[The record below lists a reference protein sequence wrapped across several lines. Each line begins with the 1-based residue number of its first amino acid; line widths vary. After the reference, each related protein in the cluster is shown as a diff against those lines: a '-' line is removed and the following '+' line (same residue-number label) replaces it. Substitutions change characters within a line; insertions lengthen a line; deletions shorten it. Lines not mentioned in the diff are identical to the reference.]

1 MYGNLS
7 MTKIQL
13 ERDRYCMLLSRCQH
27 TISAN
32 IIAQCK
38 KLQDN
43 VKSII
48 KDEKSVLKPKT
59 ILQKNH
65 QDSNCCIQNIINHGN
80 CSAGPSDQV
89 SL

>member
-1 MYGNLS
+1 M
-7 MTKIQL
+7 MEMQL
-13 ERDRYCMLLSRCQH
+13 ERDRYCMLLSRCPS

-32 IIAQCK
+32 INVHYK
-38 KLQDN
+38 RLQKY

-48 KDEKSVLKPKT
+48 KDKKSVLKPET

-65 QDSNCCIQNIINHGN
+65 QDSKCCIQNIINHSN